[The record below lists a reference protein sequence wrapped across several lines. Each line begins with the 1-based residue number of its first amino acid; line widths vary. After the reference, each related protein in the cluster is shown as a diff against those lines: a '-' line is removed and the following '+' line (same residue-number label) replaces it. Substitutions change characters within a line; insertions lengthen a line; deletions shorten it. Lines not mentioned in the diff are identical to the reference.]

1 MNEEKEIKDTT
12 GEKLTFTSADKKKEK
27 KERTQEEY
35 FRGGMLLLVGIIIAI
50 ASFQFYFIVN
60 DVIYTWFKSQYVP
73 LVRAFY
79 NLAVIGI
86 GLYILKAYIL
96 KKEKN

>member
-1 MNEEKEIKDTT
+1 MNEVKEDKKINEEKM
-12 GEKLTFTSADKKKEK
+12 TFTSANKK

-35 FRGGMLLLVGIIIAI
+35 FKGGMLLLVGIIIAI

-79 NLAVIGI
+79 NLAVIAI
-86 GLYILKAYIL
+86 GLYILKAYIM